1 MAFLKVNLVDINFFI
16 IHTPFFPFKYL
27 LPPVLLSLYKQG
39 STHWLKFLINSHIL
53 LRTRLLNA
61 GLCKIWGEIR
71 KPIIE
76 QWPVSRPMMD
86 HRVLASLIYQPQIW
100 ALPMLWH
107 EGWGFYNGLCQA
119 CFLSLSGLFSP
130 KRASW
135 LNNPL
140 VSVLLHQWWDL
151 PHLHRQ
157 TPHCSCTPHRA
168 PLGQAASGSR
178 IRILL

>member
-1 MAFLKVNLVDINFFI
+1 MLVYAKFELRWESLLFFSSAI
-16 IHTPFFPFKYL
+16 WWFG
-27 LPPVLLSLYKQG
+27 VQA
-39 STHWLKFLINSHIL
+39 SHDGPSG
-53 LRTRLLNA
+53 A
-61 GLCKIWGEIR
+61 G
-71 KPIIE
+71 
-76 QWPVSRPMMD
+76 
-86 HRVLASLIYQPQIW
+86 SLIHHPQTCR

-107 EGWGFYNGLCQA
+107 EGRGFYNGLCQA

-168 PLGQAASGSR
+168 PLGQAASGAR

>member
-1 MAFLKVNLVDINFFI
+1 MTTACSLFSTVNQISVEPWLISQTNFLVIPDFSNEYCKLKPDFLSSSPFL
-16 IHTPFFPFKYL
+16 TPY
-27 LPPVLLSLYKQG
+27 
-39 STHWLKFLINSHIL
+39 H
-53 LRTRLLNA
+53 
-61 GLCKIWGEIR
+61 
-71 KPIIE
+71 
-76 QWPVSRPMMD
+76 
-86 HRVLASLIYQPQIW
+86 PQTW
-100 ALPMLWH
+100 ALPVLWH